1 MENKAEDSVCE
12 RMESLRI
19 VREKEIAVQQQKMQ
33 SFADSFRKSLESITA
48 RSRENARIIQ
58 GKLGELKARLR
69 KAEDELAKALAVKTR
84 KEAKRL
90 ALTDSLATSKSRIE
104 ELRNNLQDCKARRD
118 EYSTT
123 ISRQSLAL
131 SPYEHKQPQE
141 SDCRN
146 EIQEAISWY
155 NRVLDFH
162 IEGGHGVKFS
172 FKKINVDDPD
182 KEYSFTIRH
191 ANDTY
196 TLLDCNPSLQGI
208 EELIHELN
216 NTNGLFKFV
225 RIIRRRFQEA
235 AAEGV
240 GAQALS
246 LHQGSTII
254 SMSAPGLTSSSDRS
268 ESSTEEIDN
277 QVQLEETNKPSK
289 KTSSGKKPAIQ
300 SLGSAFS
307 LRRTPRFKV
316 KK

>member
-1 MENKAEDSVCE
+1 MENKAEESVCA

-19 VREKEIAVQQQKMQ
+19 VREKEIAVEQQKME

-48 RSRENARIIQ
+48 RSRENARSQ

-69 KAEDELAKALAVKTR
+69 EAEDELVKALAVKTR

-104 ELRNNLQDCKARRD
+104 ELRNNFQDCKARRD

-131 SPYEHKQPQE
+131 SPYEHKEPQE

-162 IEGGHGVKFS
+162 IEGGHGVNFS

-225 RIIRRRFQEA
+225 RIMRRRFQEA

-254 SMSAPGLTSSSDRS
+254 SMSAPGLTSSLDRS

-300 SLGSAFS
+300 SIGSAFS